1 MATFEYITDLDC
13 DIDWLY
19 DFLIHP
25 ANAVL
30 VTPAHL
36 KPRLIEGPE
45 RLEVGSR
52 IAVQIRRFGIP
63 QTMYA
68 EVKRLEPGRLLQD
81 DQVKGPFRRWSHTHA
96 LEPLGPGRTR
106 MIDRIEFEKPAPP
119 LGWLVS
125 ESFILND
132 LQQMFRY
139 REQRFRE
146 LAQQHQQQQRQQAD
160 S

>member
-1 MATFEYITDLDC
+1 MAIFEYVTDLDC

-30 VTPAHL
+30 VTPPQL
-36 KPRLIEGPE
+36 KPRLLEGPE

-52 IAVQIRRFGIP
+52 LTMQIRRFGLP
-63 QTMYA
+63 QTMHV

-81 DQVKGPFRRWSHTHA
+81 DQVKGPFRRWSHTHT
-96 LEPLGPGRTR
+96 LQPLGPGRTR

-119 LGWLVS
+119 LGWLVT
-125 ESFILND
+125 ESFIRRD
-132 LQQMFRY
+132 LEAMFRH

-146 LAQQHQQQQRQQAD
+146 LAQQQQRRAATG
-160 S
+160 SA